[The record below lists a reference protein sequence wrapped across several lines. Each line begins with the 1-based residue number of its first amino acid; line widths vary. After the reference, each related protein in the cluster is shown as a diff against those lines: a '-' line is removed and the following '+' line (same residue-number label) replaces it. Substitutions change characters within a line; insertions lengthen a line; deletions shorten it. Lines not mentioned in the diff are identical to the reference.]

1 MTTTCLIEPIADQKE
16 LVRTFADAMAHYQLF
31 EVEELLDEGKYCY
44 FCEEGE
50 RVETDK
56 AGFAEYLREAF
67 LPRIQVAAASATIE
81 INQCI
86 ACRMGNPVVLLDDG
100 TFPHHS
106 MKEWPTKVGF
116 MLETEDGRIKAIRP
130 CTSFENTE
138 NNPERQRELE
148 FMRNNPLTKEDFE
161 SFIEEGWTP
170 VGDEDSEDE
179 G

>member
-1 MTTTCLIEPIADQKE
+1 MSATCLIEPIADQKE

-31 EVEELLDEGKYCY
+31 EVEELLDEGNYCY
-44 FCEEGE
+44 FCEEGK

-56 AGFAEYLREAF
+56 TGFTEYLRKAF
-67 LPRIQVAAASATIE
+67 LHRIQVAADPATIE

-86 ACRMGNPVVLLDDG
+86 ACRMGNPVVLLDEG

-106 MKEWPTKVGF
+106 KKEWPAKVGF

-148 FMRNNPLTKEDFE
+148 FMRNNPFKISDFE
-161 SFIEEGWTP
+161 ESLLDDLPLDE
-170 VGDEDSEDE
+170 EDSEE
-179 G
+179 KE